1 MDAMNERL
9 ENAISSLPEDARADA
24 QTQLDDQVKFFK
36 DVQAAPA
43 DQQQQMMRAHF
54 QDMAANMAQNA
65 GARRSPERMA
75 KMFAR
80 VVANR
85 QAAQGVK

>member
-1 MDAMNERL
+1 MNDRM
-9 ENAISSLPEDARADA
+9 ENAVNSLPEDARADA

-43 DQQQQMMRAHF
+43 EQRQDMMRTHF
-54 QDMAANMAQNA
+54 QEMMANMAENA
-65 GARRSPERMA
+65 NSRRSPARMA
-75 KMFAR
+75 RMAAR

-85 QAAQGVK
+85 VAAQGAK